1 MIMRFLLLTLVFLW
15 TSVGYGQENKAQTST
30 PVNQLMME
38 DSKPSVNHFSSGM
51 TKKRSYIDTTDHELR
66 ASPKPEKKRH
76 LFAKAALGL
85 AGTFV
90 VVVMIIWAIYGGPE
104 FKY

>member
-1 MIMRFLLLTLVFLW
+1 MRFLLLTLVFLW

-38 DSKPSVNHFSSGM
+38 DSKPSVNHFSSGI
-51 TKKRSYIDTTDHELR
+51 TKKRSYIDTTDYELR

-76 LFAKAALGL
+76 LFAKTVLGL
-85 AGTFV
+85 AGAFV
-90 VVVMIIWAIYGGPE
+90 AAVIIFIVVTGGWE